1 MPRFSRKGVTKVLFL
16 ETIAATTY
24 IPIRSE
30 LTSATKLTK
39 EIAEFEGFNLENQEI
54 DTPDLESTFNSKIP
68 GDDSAADSS
77 LTFYEDDTSSTL
89 EEALAKGTVGFIVV
103 LRKGDV
109 PASKS
114 MDVWPVR
121 VASKSSA
128 ITVDNEAAK
137 WTARFSITDTPVL
150 DAAVPAATP

>member
-1 MPRFSRKGVTKVLFL
+1 MPRFSRKGITKVLFL
-16 ETIAATTY
+16 ETIAASTFLPT
-24 IPIRSE
+24 RAE
-30 LTSATKLTK
+30 LTGATKLTK
-39 EIAEFEGFNLENQEI
+39 EIAEFEGFNLENEEI
-54 DTPDLESTFNSKIP
+54 ETPDLESTFNSKIP
-68 GDDSAADSS
+68 GNDSAADSS
-77 LTFYEDDTSSTL
+77 LTFYEDDASSTL

-114 MDVWPVR
+114 MDVWPIR

-128 ITVDNEAAK
+128 ITIDNEAAK

-150 DAAVPAATP
+150 DAAVPAAV